1 LGIREGDPI
10 VAQLQPDIQQLK
22 LHQPALV
29 SLICLTPRYLT
40 NKPDLHKALARY
52 KILSNNQQIS
62 LLCEDDE
69 VYNFTLQSKPQNLLF
84 LLNSTNFRIE
94 LVISSEMER
103 IAALEMIHFE
113 S

>member
-1 LGIREGDPI
+1 
-10 VAQLQPDIQQLK
+10 
-22 LHQPALV
+22 
-29 SLICLTPRYLT
+29 
-40 NKPDLHKALARY
+40 
-52 KILSNNQQIS
+52 
-62 LLCEDDE
+62 LCEDDE